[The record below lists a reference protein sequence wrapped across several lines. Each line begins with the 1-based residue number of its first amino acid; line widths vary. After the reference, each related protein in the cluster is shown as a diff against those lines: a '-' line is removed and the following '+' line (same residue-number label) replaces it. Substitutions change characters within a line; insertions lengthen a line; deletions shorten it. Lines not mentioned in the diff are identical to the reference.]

1 MQLNFSLFLN
11 FIVRQAFYL
20 KNVVTYDM
28 TPFNAERGRM
38 LNIRTREG
46 EKEVAREVR
55 VSVCLVEMSAGS

>member
-1 MQLNFSLFLN
+1 MN
-11 FIVRQAFYL
+11 FIVHQAFYL
-20 KNVVTYDM
+20 KNVITYDM

-46 EKEVAREVR
+46 EKEGAGEGR